1 MPPSNRQTHPGC
13 PAGATRDG
21 GFPGTCPASSGRAA
35 ARVAAGV
42 LVWAMAA
49 LPGCGDPERPLLH
62 PAELTGRT
70 PEALMARLGAAD
82 MHIEETPARIG
93 FLRWNDLG
101 GIRVLV
107 AYSDSNSTYVTY
119 RLPEEGPFDEEQ
131 AFRTLGLRRPSTP
144 GRPMEGSPARVWD
157 ADGDFPRIMVNP
169 FTRLISV
176 GPLPDWAKQGIRHTE
191 ASGPLDMLRH
201 EPPAER

>member
-1 MPPSNRQTHPGC
+1 MPSSNRQTHPGC
-13 PAGATRDG
+13 PARATRDG
-21 GFPGTCPASSGRAA
+21 GFPGNCPSSSGRAA

-62 PAELTGRT
+62 PTELMGRT

-82 MHIEETPARIG
+82 MHIQETPARIG

-107 AYSDSNSTYVTY
+107 AYSDSTTNYVTY

-131 AFRTLGLRRPSTP
+131 AFRTLGLRRPSNP
-144 GRPMEGSPARVWD
+144 GRPVEGSPARVWD
-157 ADGDFPRIMVNP
+157 ADGDIPRIMVNP

-176 GPLPDWAKQGIRHTE
+176 GPLPDWAKQGIRHAE
-191 ASGPLDMLRH
+191 ASGPLEMLRR
-201 EPPAER
+201 ETPAKR

>member
-1 MPPSNRQTHPGC
+1 
-13 PAGATRDG
+13 
-21 GFPGTCPASSGRAA
+21 
-35 ARVAAGV
+35 
-42 LVWAMAA
+42 MAA
-49 LPGCGDPERPLLH
+49 LPGCGDPKRPLLH
-62 PAELTGRT
+62 PTDLLGRT
-70 PEALMARLGAAD
+70 PEALMDRLGAPQ
-82 MHIEETPARIG
+82 MHIEETPTRIG

-119 RLPEEGPFDEEQ
+119 RFPEDRPFEEEQ
-131 AFRTLGLRRPSTP
+131 AFGTLGLSRPSTA

-157 ADGDFPRIMVNP
+157 PAGDLPRISVNP

>member
-62 PAELTGRT
+62 PTELTGRT

-119 RLPEEGPFDEEQ
+119 RLPEEGPS
-131 AFRTLGLRRPSTP
+131 TKNRPSAP
-144 GRPMEGSPARVWD
+144 LGCAGRPPRAGPWRGARRGSGMRTA
-157 ADGDFPRIMVNP
+157 
-169 FTRLISV
+169 TSL
-176 GPLPDWAKQGIRHTE
+176 
-191 ASGPLDMLRH
+191 ASWSTPSRG
-201 EPPAER
+201 

>member
-93 FLRWNDLG
+93 FLRWSDLG

-119 RLPEEGPFDEEQ
+119 RFPEDRPFEEEE
-131 AFRTLGLRRPSTP
+131 AFRTLGLSRPSTA
-144 GRPMEGSPARVWD
+144 GQPMEGSPARVWD
-157 ADGDFPRIMVNP
+157 ADGDSPRIMVNP

-176 GPLPDWAKQGIRHTE
+176 GPLPDWAKQGIRHAE
-191 ASGPLDMLRH
+191 ASGPLEMLGR
-201 EPPAER
+201 EAPSER